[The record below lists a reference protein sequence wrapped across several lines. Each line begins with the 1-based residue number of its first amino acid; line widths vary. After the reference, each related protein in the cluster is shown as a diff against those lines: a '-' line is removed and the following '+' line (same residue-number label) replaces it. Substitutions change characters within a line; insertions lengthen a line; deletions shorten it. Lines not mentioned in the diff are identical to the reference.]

1 MTKEF
6 EAKFEK
12 IDEDTRINMEDVLG
26 ERDHLSK
33 ILQLNLPKLN
43 KKWTLKI
50 NLENTLQFLNIN

>member
-43 KKWTLKI
+43 KK
-50 NLENTLQFLNIN
+50 